1 MEFTDLHAQLAAF
14 KEASAG
20 GLDGSKDELQ
30 NLMQSLIEIKA
41 VQRAF
46 VQKGLRLR
54 AECDAEKKEA
64 ERLQLKLQNLYYKRM
79 HLVSSIAQNE
89 DLPTPETDKL
99 RLEMSTK
106 QLGVKKFSETQS
118 LRSTHESVLTLML
131 QEQISRKQDKLVLAQ
146 RMKEREKQVAE
157 LDTKRSFLDGTLKQ
171 KISEVHQTV
180 DAVAGGFRDDDEEE
194 KIMSKDAME
203 ES

>member
-1 MEFTDLHAQLAAF
+1 
-14 KEASAG
+14 
-20 GLDGSKDELQ
+20 
-30 NLMQSLIEIKA
+30 
-41 VQRAF
+41 
-46 VQKGLRLR
+46 
-54 AECDAEKKEA
+54 
-64 ERLQLKLQNLYYKRM
+64 M